1 MAGMLFAGWFGS
13 RIGQHRLV
21 AVGTLMLSWIL
32 YDMSLWTPDISGD
45 RLLAT
50 IVVQGFATGITSN
63 ALSVLAYATLAPHW
77 RSDAAGLIS
86 LLRNTGGAIGV
97 SLTAALLAQ
106 LTQVAHAGLA
116 ATVTPFNPILLGLH
130 PATPAGAR
138 LLDDAINR
146 QAVSIAYSDDFR
158 LLMAVALLPLLV
170 LPLMRSGHRPTQDRI
185 ADTMEHTR

>member
-1 MAGMLFAGWFGS
+1 M
-13 RIGQHRLV
+13 
-21 AVGTLMLSWIL
+21 
-32 YDMSLWTPDISGD
+32 
-45 RLLAT
+45 
-50 IVVQGFATGITSN
+50 
-63 ALSVLAYATLAPHW
+63 
-77 RSDAAGLIS
+77 
-86 LLRNTGGAIGV
+86 